1 MAHSHPSVGGEEL
14 GVGGRG
20 VCELVVE
27 RGLDVAEE
35 VLHRLP
41 VCHPRVCREA
51 SKVANSAGNV
61 WTRRH
66 SEIEEGADS
75 LVVGDVLH
83 LADVRGR
90 AGSHV

>member
-1 MAHSHPSVGGEEL
+1 MVGVGVGGEKFR
-14 GVGGRG
+14 VRGRG
-20 VCELVVE
+20 VRELVVV
-27 RGLDVAEE
+27 RALDVAEE

-51 SKVANSAGNV
+51 SKVANSAGDV

-83 LADVRGR
+83 LADIRGR
-90 AGSHV
+90 AESHV